1 MSARIMVVDD
11 EPTIRESLQGLFE
24 DEGYLVSCAASGEE
38 AVARFRKQPVDCI
51 LLDIWMPGIDG
62 LETMSRILPI
72 DPNVP
77 IIIMSGHAT
86 IDTAVRATRQGAF
99 DFVEKP
105 LSSDRLLIL
114 LRNALEKR
122 KLEREN
128 VDLKQN
134 IHQKTRHELIGQSSA
149 IKDIRK
155 LIRRVAITDTTVL
168 ILGEHGT
175 GKAVAAYQIHLQS
188 KRSEG
193 AFVELNTASIPEAQM
208 DSELFGHE
216 KGAFPGALHAQRGRF
231 ESAHEGSLFFD
242 EIREL
247 SLSTQA
253 KVLRA
258 MQERHIQR
266 LGNPTPIPANIRIIS
281 ASSHEPEKLLHEGR
295 LRDDFYYRL
304 NVVTIHLPALRERI
318 EDLPLLVETLATE
331 QSQLLSGDPVHF
343 SESAITMMQNY
354 PWAGNIRELR
364 NYIERCHIL
373 RPGVEMTPENMLPL
387 DASSAPVHPT
397 TQSRGDSSF
406 SSSFHNAR
414 ESFERS
420 YLLHYLEQNDWNI
433 SRTATSIG
441 MERSQLHRKIKSFG
455 LSTPEKKE

>member
-1 MSARIMVVDD
+1 MSAQIMVVDD
-11 EPTIRESLQGLFE
+11 EQAIRESLQGLFE
-24 DEGYLVSCAASGEE
+24 DEGYLVSSAASGEE

-62 LETMSRILPI
+62 LETMSRILQI
-72 DPNVP
+72 DANVP

-122 KLEREN
+122 KLEKEN

-134 IHQKTRHELIGQSSA
+134 IQQQTRHELIGHSSTIED
-149 IKDIRK
+149 IKK
-155 LIRRVAITDTTVL
+155 LIRRVAITDAAVL

-175 GKAVAAYQIHLQS
+175 GKAVAAHQIHLQS
-188 KRSEG
+188 KRSG
-193 AFVELNTASIPEAQM
+193 AAFVEINTASIPESQM

-216 KGAFPGALHAQRGRF
+216 KGAFPGALHSQRGRF

-242 EIREL
+242 EISEL

-258 MQERHIQR
+258 IQERKIQR
-266 LGNPTPIPANIRIIS
+266 LGNPTAVPANTRIIS
-281 ASSHEPEKLLHEGR
+281 ASSYEPEKLLHEGK

-318 EDLPLLVETLATE
+318 DDLPLLVETLASE
-331 QSQLLSGDPVHF
+331 QAQLLGGDPVHF
-343 SESAITMMQNY
+343 SESAIALMQGY

-373 RPGVEMTPENMLPL
+373 QPGIEVTPENMLPL
-387 DASSAPVHPT
+387 DASSASVHQT
-397 TQSRGDSSF
+397 TQSHDSNSF

-420 YLLHYLEQNDWNI
+420 YLLHYLDQNDWNI
-433 SRTATSIG
+433 SRTASAIG
-441 MERSQLHRKIKSFG
+441 MERSQLHRKIKSFE
-455 LSTPEKKE
+455 LNTAEKKG

>member
-11 EPTIRESLQGLFE
+11 EPAIRESLQGLFE

-62 LETMSRILPI
+62 LETMNRILLI

-134 IHQKTRHELIGQSSA
+134 IHQQTRHELIGQSNT
-149 IKDIRK
+149 IKDIKK
-155 LIRRVAITDTTVL
+155 LIQRVAITDAAVL
-168 ILGEHGT
+168 LLGEHGT
-175 GKAVAAYQIHLQS
+175 GKAVAAQQIHLQS
-188 KRSEG
+188 KRSES
-193 AFVELNTASIPEAQM
+193 AFVELNTASIPDTQM

-231 ESAHEGSLFFD
+231 ESAHEGTLFFD

-247 SLSTQA
+247 SLGTQA

-258 MQERHIQR
+258 MQERNIQR
-266 LGNPTPIPANIRIIS
+266 QGNPTPIPANVRVIS
-281 ASSHEPEKLLHEGR
+281 ASSHEPEKLLQEGK

-331 QSQLLSGDPVHF
+331 QAQLLGGDPVHF
-343 SESAITMMQNY
+343 SESAIALMQDY

-373 RPGVEMTPENMLPL
+373 RPGIEVTPENMLPL
-387 DASSAPVHPT
+387 DTSSVSVNPT
-397 TQSRGDSSF
+397 AQNHDNNSF

-420 YLLHYLEQNDWNI
+420 YLLHYLEENDWNI
-433 SRTATSIG
+433 SRTAASIG